1 MKRGPTGAKKGG
13 DDVNRRAVLYTGMR
27 LDGSIADRAGGA
39 GWMAGTGRS
48 PGAGTATPIFTAGWA
63 QWRWGGRTHR
73 QIAEELSPGRWP
85 YPEKESFVLTRRQ
98 SGERRPLST
107 APRTGRS
114 SGGGREGD
122 IWVCGG
128 AELARRLAA
137 ADCIDRYHLSVL
149 PSLLGEGLSLFGG
162 LGVERPLRLVS
173 AERYNGIV
181 DLVYERRGEA
191 ALL

>member
-1 MKRGPTGAKKGG
+1 M
-13 DDVNRRAVLYTGMR
+13 VMR
-27 LDGSIADRAGGA
+27 
-39 GWMAGTGRS
+39 
-48 PGAGTATPIFTAGWA
+48 
-63 QWRWGGRTHR
+63 GRTCR
-73 QIAEELSPGRWP
+73 QIAEGLSPGRWP
-85 YPEKESFVLTRRQ
+85 YPEKESFVLTRRP
-98 SGERRPLST
+98 SAEREEATFVDGPPERPIERR
-107 APRTGRS
+107 RRK
-114 SGGGREGD
+114 GD

-137 ADCIDRYHLSVL
+137 ADGIDRYHLSVL
-149 PSLLGEGLSLFGG
+149 PSMLGEGLSLFGR

>member
-1 MKRGPTGAKKGG
+1 ME
-13 DDVNRRAVLYTGMR
+13 RRAVLYTGMR

-39 GWMAGTGRS
+39 GWMAGDGS
-48 PGAGTATPIFTAGWA
+48 QPGCEGSDPDFYRGVGAVVM
-63 QWRWGGRTHR
+63 GGHTCH

-85 YPEKESFVLTRRQ
+85 YPEKERFVLTRRPPAERGEAT
-98 SGERRPLST
+98 SVDGLPERLIERR
-107 APRTGRS
+107 RRK
-114 SGGGREGD
+114 GD

-128 AELARRLAA
+128 AELARRLAV
-137 ADCIDRYHLSVL
+137 ADGIDRYHLSVL
-149 PSLLGEGLSLFGG
+149 PSMLGEGLSLFGG

-173 AERYNGIV
+173 AKRYNGIV